1 MKKKAAIKCPAKI
14 NLFLDV
20 ICRRPDGYHNIET
33 IFQTVS
39 LSDSLEI
46 EFTSSEAVISSND
59 PSIPL
64 DESNLAIKAFRKMA
78 DIVNY
83 KGGIRIHIEKSIPPG
98 AGLGGGSSNAAA
110 TLVALNHLLQAGM
123 SEAQLCKLGGELGA
137 DVPFFIF
144 GGLAAAWQIGD
155 KMLRLPSL
163 PKGHVVVAIPRDL
176 AVSTREAY
184 GMLRAEDCGDAL
196 PEDLSHCSKR
206 LRANV
211 STLHSSAPLS
221 GIKGIGSILY
231 NAFEEPVFVQYPAI
245 ARVKDALL
253 AAGARGA
260 LMSGS
265 GSAVFA
271 LADSSQHARD
281 IKNTTENSSPC
292 ECLIVRT
299 TDCGCE
305 WESE

>member
-33 IFQTVS
+33 IFQTIS

-46 EFTSSEAVISSND
+46 ELTASETIISSND
-59 PSIPL
+59 PSVPL
-64 DESNLAIKAFRKMA
+64 DETNLAFRAFRKIA

-83 KGGIRIHIEKSIPPG
+83 RGGIRIHIEKSIPPG

-110 TLVALNHLLQAGM
+110 TLLAMNQLLQAGM
-123 SEAQLCKLGGELGA
+123 LEAQLCELGGELGA

-155 KMLRLPSL
+155 KMMRLPSL
-163 PKGHVVVAIPRDL
+163 PGTHLVVAIPHNL
-176 AVSTREAY
+176 AVSTKEAY

-196 PEDLSHCSKR
+196 PEELSNCSER
-206 LRANV
+206 LRTNV
-211 STLHSSAPLS
+211 SALHSSAPLS
-221 GIKGIGSILY
+221 DIKGIGSILY
-231 NAFEEPVFVQYPAI
+231 NAFEKPVFTQYPTI

-253 AAGARGA
+253 AAGARAA

-271 LADSSQHARD
+271 LADSSEHARD
-281 IKNTTENSSPC
+281 IKNAAENSSDC

-299 TDCGCE
+299 TDRGCE
-305 WESE
+305 WEN